1 MSENKIYRYL
11 FEKLYKK
18 SERESVFIYE
28 MLVTRTIQLIDLL
41 SKAKTG
47 RPDVSSYD
55 IDFDI
60 MHLKFTVTEVVDRF
74 SSSGL
79 TDNEYMSALKQIFLT
94 SRSDPNNTVDCNF
107 YMSEFINCMC
117 SFGLIDENIRYSMKM
132 LSMSLDSIRDI
143 PESTNKRSLIVNTI
157 SIFVNT
163 FKNNLE
169 KEEYFISLNKMHDMY
184 NHVRW
189 LYMHFDSEESYSV
202 YLTTSAFMLGFL
214 CKYNYHYSEIISF
227 IMMNVELDDIDKKIK
242 KKLISLKLE
251 PFGKMALPD
260 AYALYESKNCLND
273 YYTGKD
279 FYERPEVELN
289 KIFQMREDAER
300 HMYSEY
306 SYEND
311 YYDDYEYDGNDIYY
325 E

>member
-1 MSENKIYRYL
+1 
-11 FEKLYKK
+11 
-18 SERESVFIYE
+18 
-28 MLVTRTIQLIDLL
+28 MLITRTVQLIDLL

-47 RPDVSSYD
+47 RPEASSYD

-60 MHLKFTVTEVVDRF
+60 IHLKFTVIEIVNKFT
-74 SSSGL
+74 SSG
-79 TDNEYMSALKQIFLT
+79 TSDNEYMSALKQIFLT
-94 SRSDPNNTVDCNF
+94 SRSDPNNTIDCNF
-107 YMSEFINCMC
+107 YMSECINCMC

-143 PESTNKRSLIVNTI
+143 PENANKRALIVNTV

-163 FKNNLE
+163 FKNSLE
-169 KEEYFISLNKMHDMY
+169 KEEYFNSLNKLHDMY

-189 LYMHFDSEESYSV
+189 LYMHLETEESYCV
-202 YLTTSAFMLGFL
+202 YLTTSAFMIDFL

-227 IMMNVELDDIDKKIK
+227 ITMNAELNDIDRNMK
-242 KKLISLKLE
+242 KKLVNLKLE
-251 PFGKMALPD
+251 PFGKMVLPD

-273 YYTGKD
+273 YFTGKD

-300 HMYSEY
+300 RMHSEY
-306 SYEND
+306 NYED
-311 YYDDYEYDGNDIYY
+311 DEYDYEYDEHDVYY
-325 E
+325 N